1 MMTVEEQTHSPSIY
15 QKGHFGICFVLCQLY
30 NTGHIQDKKKNYQE
44 RLVPVTSDIR
54 YKNYRPT
61 LIFISVLL
69 AKISGQN
76 SN

>member
-1 MMTVEEQTHSPSIY
+1 MMTVKEQTHSPPIY
-15 QKGHFGICFVLCQLY
+15 QKGHFGICFVLCQSY
-30 NTGHIQDKKKNYQE
+30 NTGHIQNQQKNQE
-44 RLVPVTSDIR
+44 RLVPVTNEIQ
-54 YKNYRPT
+54 YNNYQPT